1 MIDYTPKLP
10 VDVSSLFGNLSI
22 ASIALPTNIVWG
34 LLLIIAIIVGLVTIV
49 LYYHWIRYG
58 MGDKG
63 VILAQVL
70 YTLVVLFSLGAMLS
84 SIIAYGKIA
93 A

>member
-10 VDVSSLFGNLSI
+10 IGTGALFGNLSI
-22 ASIALPTNIVWG
+22 ATIGLPANILWG
-34 LLLIIAIIVGLVTIV
+34 LLLVAAIIVGLVTIT

-84 SIIAYGKIA
+84 SIIAYGKITT
-93 A
+93 